1 MPVCLPV
8 LHVQGSVHGDIHPSN
23 VLFSA
28 SGRLKLVDL
37 SSAATTGCMSPITG
51 AAALAYMVRLALQ
64 ALASSLL
71 CFLGSSS
78 PCQHLGLPPLLPVVE
93 GTSTQPLAESSPVS
107 KIQQFHQ
114 LLPCSGLGSSQMKP
128 PHQLVCPRW

>member
-1 MPVCLPV
+1 MAVCLPV

-64 ALASSLL
+64 ALAYSLL
-71 CFLGSSS
+71 CFLCS
-78 PCQHLGLPPLLPVVE
+78 CQHLGLPPLLPVVE
-93 GTSTQPLAESSPVS
+93 GISTQPLAESSPVS
-107 KIQQFHQ
+107 KIQQFYQ
-114 LLPCSGLGSSQMKP
+114 LLPCSSGLGRSQTEP
-128 PHQLVCPRW
+128 PQQLLCPRR